1 MKKNYFRKFV
11 YFFIIMC
18 FSVANVKAADP
29 FTKSDVTQYK
39 DMITTNFR
47 SNIGVSAFWINTS
60 NNFDVGSTTFAK
72 AGGIMS
78 GNTGTVSVKNGVYYV
93 WATATNTVRYPSSGG
108 IMVEVNDSCKN
119 ETKTNKVGAFTL
131 ERCFIKTASTTKME
145 SSTTTFSCKSGY
157 NADGKVSI
165 KENTC
170 NGMSL
175 NNLKQRYCKVVYNI
189 ECVKGEGKTDPDSG
203 GSSVPAATLSSL
215 SVSEGNLSPSFK
227 SGTKSYTVNV
237 GAGVSSIKVNASAS
251 SGNSLVS
258 GYGSRSVKLAYGS
271 NKVKVKVKN
280 SAGKVTTY
288 TITVKRADNRSTVNT
303 LSNLKVSNGTLTP
316 AFSSGTNNYT
326 VNVGNEISS
335 IAVDATLTDGKSKF
349 ASGFGP
355 STVSLKPGVN
365 KIYIK
370 VVSEKGVT
378 NVYNITVNRA
388 TTPSECTTNTDD
400 LALLKNIRL
409 YVDMN
414 GVEIDQ
420 IESFQS
426 KVFVYTDI
434 EVPYKVS
441 NLSIDASTVDEA
453 DKEHIKIE
461 GNTDLEVNVPTE
473 VKVIVTSH
481 KCQNY
486 SNVYTLNV
494 TRQPEKVLS
503 DNAQLENMTITG
515 YDGFE
520 FKPNVSEY
528 KIVIKKK
535 DKTLDIDPTP
545 VDDGT
550 KCTIEGNKNL
560 GYGSKITVKC
570 TSEDGDN
577 TEIYTITVDDVEEG
591 PNVFLIVLLVIIIIC
606 ILIYLVLRLLGYKI
620 YFNTAMIGSFF
631 RGMGEKAKNTFD
643 K

>member
-1 MKKNYFRKFV
+1 MKENYFKKII
-11 YFFIIMC
+11 YFFIIM
-18 FSVANVKAADP
+18 FVGVLTVNAAEL
-29 FTKSDVTQYK
+29 TVTTYK
-39 DMITTNFR
+39 DMITANF
-47 SNIGVSAFWINTS
+47 SGELGASAFWINTS
-60 NNFDVGSTTFAK
+60 NNYDVGSTSFAK
-72 AGGIMS
+72 YGGLMKS
-78 GNTGTVSVKNGVYYV
+78 NTGTVSVKNGTYYI
-93 WATATNTVRYPSSGG
+93 WATSTNTVRYGPKTVTIS
-108 IMVEVNDSCKN
+108 DSCKN
-119 ETKTNKVGAFTL
+119 ESKTNKTGSFTL
-131 ERCFIKTASTTKME
+131 ERCFIKTSSSTTME

-157 NADGKVSI
+157 SADGNVTI

-175 NNLKQRYCKVVYNI
+175 NGLTQRYCKVVYNI
-189 ECVKGEGKTDPDSG
+189 NCVEGG
-203 GSSVPAATLSSL
+203 GSSGGESNVAAATLSAL
-215 SVSEGNLSPSFK
+215 SVSEGSLSPSFK

-237 GAGVSSIKVNASAS
+237 GADVSSIKVSATAS

-258 GYGSRSVKLAYGS
+258 GYGSRTVKLSYGS
-271 NKVKVKVKN
+271 NKVNVKVKN
-280 SAGKVTTY
+280 SAGKTTTY

-303 LSNLKVSNGTLTP
+303 LSNLKVSHGTLSP

-326 VNVGNEISS
+326 VNVGNEVSS
-335 IAVDATLTDGKSKF
+335 ITIDATLTDSKSKF
-349 ASGFGP
+349 ASGYGP
-355 STVSLKPGVN
+355 STVSLELGVN
-365 KIYIK
+365 KIYVK

-378 NVYNITVNRA
+378 NVYNITVNRE
-388 TTPSECTTNTDD
+388 TIPSECTTNTDD
-400 LALLKNIRL
+400 LALLKDIRL
-409 YVDMN
+409 YVDMD

-473 VKVIVTSH
+473 VKVTVTSN
-481 KCQNY
+481 KCPNY

-503 DNAQLENMTITG
+503 DNAQLENMTIAG
-515 YDGFE
+515 YDD
-520 FKPNVSEY
+520 FKFQPNVSEY
-528 KIVIKKK
+528 KIVIKKS

-550 KCTIEGNKNL
+550 KCTIEGNKDL
-560 GYGSKITVKC
+560 KYGSEIKVKC
-570 TSEDGDN
+570 TSEDGEN
-577 TEIYTITVDDVEEG
+577 TETYTITVDDVEEG

>member
-1 MKKNYFRKFV
+1 MKKNYFKKIV
-11 YFFIIMC
+11 YFLIIMC
-18 FSVANVKAADP
+18 FGVLNVNAATDYL
-29 FTKSDVTQYK
+29 KVDKYK
-39 DMITTNFR
+39 DLITANF
-47 SNIGVSAFWINTS
+47 SYSSGASAFWINTS

-72 AGGIMS
+72 RGGLMN
-78 GNTGTVSVKNGVYYV
+78 GQTATVSVKNGKYYI
-93 WATATNTVRYPSSGG
+93 WATATNTLRFPSGG
-108 IMVEVNDSCKN
+108 GKFIEVTDSCKN
-119 ETKTNKVGAFTL
+119 ETKTDKTGSFTL
-131 ERCFIKTASTTKME
+131 ERCFIKTATTTKME
-145 SSTTTFSCKSGY
+145 SSTTTFSCAAGY
-157 NADGKVSI
+157 SAEGKVSI

-175 NNLKQRYCKVVYNI
+175 NGLSQRYCKVVYNI
-189 ECVKGEGKTDPDSG
+189 NCTKG
-203 GSSVPAATLSSL
+203 GSGSDDGGNVAAATLSAL
-215 SVSEGNLSPSFK
+215 SVSEGSLSPSFK

-237 GAGVSSIKVNASAS
+237 GAGVSSIKVNATAS

-258 GYGSRSVKLAYGS
+258 GYGSRTVKIGYGS

-280 SAGKVTTY
+280 SAGKTTTY

-303 LSNLKVSNGTLTP
+303 LSNLKISHGTLTP
-316 AFSSGTNNYT
+316 AFSSGTKNYT
-326 VNVGNEISS
+326 VDVVNEISS
-335 IAVDATLTDGKSKF
+335 ITIDATLTDSKSKF
-349 ASGFGP
+349 ATGFGP
-355 STVSLKPGVN
+355 STVSLQPGVN
-365 KIYIK
+365 KIYVK

-388 TTPSECTTNTDD
+388 TTPSECTTNTDG
-400 LALLKNIRL
+400 LALLKDIRL
-409 YVDMN
+409 FVDME

-426 KVFVYTDI
+426 KVFVYTEI
-434 EVPYKVS
+434 EVPYKVT
-441 NLSIDASTVDEA
+441 NLSVDASTVDEA
-453 DKEHIKIE
+453 DKEHIKVE

-473 VKVIVTSH
+473 VKVTVTSH
-481 KCQNY
+481 KCPNY

-494 TRQPEKVLS
+494 TRQPEQILS
-503 DNAQLENMTITG
+503 DNAQLENLTIEG
-515 YDGFE
+515 YEDFK

-528 KIVIKKK
+528 KIVIKKS
-535 DKTLDIDPTP
+535 DKTLEIDPTP

-550 KCTIEGNKNL
+550 KCTIEGNKDL
-560 GYGSKITVKC
+560 KYGSEISVKC
-570 TSEDGDN
+570 TSEDGEN

>member
-1 MKKNYFRKFV
+1 MKENYFKKVIYFLIVMFV
-11 YFFIIMC
+11 G
-18 FSVANVKAADP
+18 VLTVNAAEL
-29 FTKSDVTQYK
+29 TATVYK
-39 DMITTNFR
+39 DVITANF
-47 SNIGVSAFWINTS
+47 SGELGASAYWFNTS
-60 NNFDVGSTTFAK
+60 NNYDVGSTSFSK
-72 AGGIMS
+72 AGGLVKA
-78 GNTGTVSVKNGVYYV
+78 NTGSVSVKNGTYYI
-93 WATATNTVRYPSSGG
+93 WATSTNSLRYGPK
-108 IMVEVNDSCKN
+108 VVNVTDSCKN
-119 ETKTNKVGAFTL
+119 ESKTNKTGSFTL
-131 ERCFIKTASTTKME
+131 ERCFIKTENSTKME

-157 NADGKVSI
+157 SADGNVKI

-170 NGMSL
+170 NGMSTM
-175 NNLKQRYCKVVYNI
+175 NLGYRYCKVVYEIN
-189 ECVKGEGKTDPDSG
+189 CVQGGGSGNSNSG
-203 GSSVPAATLSSL
+203 GESNVAAATLSAL
-215 SVSEGNLSPSFK
+215 SVSEGSLSPSFK
-227 SGTKSYTVNV
+227 SGTKSYTVSV
-237 GAGVSSIKVNASAS
+237 GANVSSIKVNATAS

-258 GYGSRSVKLAYGS
+258 GYGSRTVNLNYGS
-271 NKVKVKVKN
+271 NKVNVKVKN
-280 SAGKVTTY
+280 SAGKTTTY

-303 LSNLKVSNGTLTP
+303 LSNLKVSQGTLSPT
-316 AFSSGTNNYT
+316 FSSGTTNYT
-326 VNVGNEISS
+326 VNVGNEVSS
-335 IAVDATLTDGKSKF
+335 ISIDATLTDSKSKF
-349 ASGFGP
+349 ASGYGP
-355 STVSLKPGVN
+355 GSVALQPGVN

-388 TTPSECTTNTDD
+388 TVPSECTTNTDD
-400 LALLKNIRL
+400 LALLKSVKL
-409 YVDMN
+409 YVDMD

-473 VKVIVTSH
+473 VKITVTSN
-481 KCQNY
+481 KCSNY

-503 DNAQLENMTITG
+503 DNAQLENLTIAG
-515 YDGFE
+515 YDD
-520 FKPNVSEY
+520 FKFQPNVSEY
-528 KIVIKKK
+528 KIVIKKS

-550 KCTIEGNKNL
+550 KCTIEGNKEL
-560 GYGSKITVKC
+560 KYGSEIKVKC
-570 TSEDGDN
+570 TSEDGEN